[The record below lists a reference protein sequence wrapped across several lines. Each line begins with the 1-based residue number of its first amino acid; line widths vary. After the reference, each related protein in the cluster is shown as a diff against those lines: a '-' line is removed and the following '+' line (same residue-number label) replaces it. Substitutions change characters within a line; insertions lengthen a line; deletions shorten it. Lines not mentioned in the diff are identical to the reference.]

1 MIIYHIDKGETN
13 DSTILSKKRSRN
25 LKRKTAPIVLTN
37 QSPQITQI
45 HEKCLQAT
53 LSNAVLH
60 ITRIKQSAGILGWKA
75 GCPCSQV
82 PDRQTSRQNAEKK

>member
-1 MIIYHIDKGETN
+1 MIQLVCHKKSIKEPETQDGPNRTDKPE
-13 DSTILSKKRSRN
+13 SR
-25 LKRKTAPIVLTN
+25 TTW
-37 QSPQITQI
+37 T

-53 LSNAVLH
+53 LSYAVLH

-82 PDRQTSRQNAEKK
+82 PDKQTGRQNAEKK